1 MEPVRSLEQGNGE
14 AAEASGTE
22 GLPAEAA
29 APTSLPGG
37 VLSGITHLVVSEG
50 PPDLVLAAVADAL
63 TEVVPHDTLTLF
75 QVDPPLRVLRPTL
88 VRDAYA
94 QEILAMGAV
103 PYGVGITGKAA
114 ESRIPQ
120 LVNDA
125 HLDPRAARIPDTPD
139 EPESLIAV
147 PLIVRD
153 EVQGVLCLYRIG
165 ENNHFS
171 LQEFKLAILF
181 SELAALAI
189 DNAQIRSRLETEVIT
204 DHLTALYNH
213 RYFHERLA
221 EELRR
226 ANRQRATVGLLIY
239 DLDDFKRVNDT
250 YGHLVGDQVLQGVAS
265 VSRESCRLE
274 DVICRIGGEEFAVI
288 LPGYTLEDAVTL
300 AERLREGVA
309 SVSFPLVGQI
319 SVSVGV
325 AEAPL
330 HAASPRELITC
341 ADLALLEAK
350 AAGKDRV
357 VVYTGKPW
365 ELAEPDGTDA
375 ASLGNDLPHGVTTR
389 HASVPGGHGTQARLA

>member
-37 VLSGITHLVVSEG
+37 VLSGITHLLVSEG

-239 DLDDFKRVNDT
+239 DIDDFKRVNDT

-265 VSRESCRLE
+265 VSRVPPGRC
-274 DVICRIGGEEFAVI
+274 D
-288 LPGYTLEDAVTL
+288 LPDRG
-300 AERLREGVA
+300 RGIRGH
-309 SVSFPLVGQI
+309 P
-319 SVSVGV
+319 
-325 AEAPL
+325 PRL
-330 HAASPRELITC
+330 HAGGRGDAGGT
-341 ADLALLEAK
+341 
-350 AAGKDRV
+350 AA
-357 VVYTGKPW
+357 
-365 ELAEPDGTDA
+365 
-375 ASLGNDLPHGVTTR
+375 
-389 HASVPGGHGTQARLA
+389 

>member
-1 MEPVRSLEQGNGE
+1 MEPIRSLEQDEEGVAPANGLAE
-14 AAEASGTE
+14 VAAEAPS
-22 GLPAEAA
+22 PA
-29 APTSLPGG
+29 SLSGG
-37 VLSGITHLVVSEG
+37 VLSGITHLLVSAG
-50 PPDLVLAAVADAL
+50 SQDLVLAAVADSL

-75 QVDPPLRVLRPTL
+75 QVDEPLRMLRPML

-103 PYGVGITGKAA
+103 PYGTGITGMAA
-114 ESRIPQ
+114 ETRTPQ

-139 EPESLIAV
+139 EAESMVAIPLIA
-147 PLIVRD
+147 RD
-153 EVQGVLCLYRIG
+153 EVKGVLCLYRIG

-226 ANRQRATVGLLIY
+226 ANRQRVTVGLLIY
-239 DLDDFKRVNDT
+239 DIDDFKRVNDT

-319 SVSVGV
+319 TVSVGV
-325 AEAPL
+325 AGAPL
-330 HAASPRELITC
+330 HAASPREL
-341 ADLALLEAK
+341 
-350 AAGKDRV
+350 
-357 VVYTGKPW
+357 
-365 ELAEPDGTDA
+365 
-375 ASLGNDLPHGVTTR
+375 
-389 HASVPGGHGTQARLA
+389 